1 MRNRDLVIKRIE
13 QIESK
18 LETLR
23 FLVSRGGDAQNFY
36 NEIEK
41 TKDVLSELKSMIERE
56 PFAPEEINRV

>member
-36 NEIEK
+36 DEIEK
-41 TKDVLSELKSMIERE
+41 TKDVLGELKSMIERE

>member
-13 QIESK
+13 QTESK

-36 NEIEK
+36 DEIEN
-41 TKDVLSELKSMIERE
+41 TKDILGELKSMIERE

>member
-13 QIESK
+13 QTESK

-36 NEIEK
+36 DEIEK
-41 TKDVLSELKSMIERE
+41 TKDILGELKSMIERE